1 MNGISDAP
9 WIRYA
14 DTNGVPPCDYDEGEE
29 VYYAIVEELDG
40 TTTRETF
47 YDYDSALDFFKQCVE
62 EGVISVRIDR
72 CYGDLDSEILDYYEK
87 EDD

>member
-1 MNGISDAP
+1 MNGIPDAP

-14 DTNGVPPCDYDEGEE
+14 DTNGVPPCDYDESKE

-47 YDYDSALDFFKQCVE
+47 YDYDSALEFFKQCVE
-62 EGVISVRIDR
+62 EGVSSVEIKRV
-72 CYGDLDSEILDYYEK
+72 YGDLDSELLDYYEK

>member
-1 MNGISDAP
+1 MNGIPDAP

-40 TTTRETF
+40 STTMETF
-47 YDYDSALDFFKQCVE
+47 DDYDSALDYFKSCVE
-62 EGVISVRIDR
+62 EGVISVEIKRV
-72 CYGDLDSEILDYYEK
+72 YGDLDSELLDYYEK